1 MSTMLSN
8 ISKSN
13 NNFIAFLENP
23 VVKYSFLILL
33 TLLIIVIDK
42 INIHYLELFD
52 NDMFKLIYTLLIVYT
67 ACFDPIYAII
77 MTTFI
82 IMVIQELHTRK
93 ATIIITNEKHSNRN
107 NRNNK
112 HNRHNNRHNNSND
125 VNTNNIVFVES
136 KITEEVQPTQSVI
149 YENNVLPSETTLTN
163 IRDSHAIINKQS
175 LQKHPKQNDTLIV
188 DYDYYEDPAFKTLTH
203 NLQEQNRLTKNKFL
217 VTEDDLAKAQTNK
230 QPTMKLTTAEIKLC
244 DIQGYNHLEQY
255 NAEF

>member
-13 NNFIAFLENP
+13 NSFIAFLENP

-107 NRNNK
+107 NRNN
-112 HNRHNNRHNNSND
+112 NNS
-125 VNTNNIVFVES
+125 
-136 KITEEVQPTQSVI
+136 
-149 YENNVLPSETTLTN
+149 
-163 IRDSHAIINKQS
+163 
-175 LQKHPKQNDTLIV
+175 
-188 DYDYYEDPAFKTLTH
+188 
-203 NLQEQNRLTKNKFL
+203 
-217 VTEDDLAKAQTNK
+217 
-230 QPTMKLTTAEIKLC
+230 IKLM
-244 DIQGYNHLEQY
+244 ILLFNYPRLFLTEY
-255 NAEF
+255 L

>member
-1 MSTMLSN
+1 MLGN

-13 NNFIAFLENP
+13 NSFIAFLENP
-23 VVKYSFLILL
+23 VVKYSILILL

-67 ACFDPIYAII
+67 ACFDPIYSII

-93 ATIIITNEKHSNRN
+93 ATIGITNEKHSNRD

-112 HNRHNNRHNNSND
+112 HNRHNRHNNSND

-136 KITEEVQPTQSVI
+136 KITEEVQPTQSVM

-163 IRDSHAIINKQS
+163 IRDSQAIINKQS

-203 NLQEQNRLTKNKFL
+203 NLQEKNRLNKNKFL
-217 VTEDDLAKAQTNK
+217 VTEDDLVKAQTNK
-230 QPTMKLTTAEIKLC
+230 QPNMKLTTAEIKLC

-255 NAEF
+255 NTEF